1 MNRRLLGIAVVV
13 MLALVLAVWAGMQLG
28 PKEAPQSD
36 RTVGAAL
43 AQMPATVSLLGSEY
57 ITTIGQSSSV
67 GAIWYSEGIGYVD
80 TTVAS
85 GAITYTWQSSPDG
98 TNWYTH
104 YSVPSISA
112 TGKVT
117 VTLTTFGKYL
127 RLAYETYSGQITT
140 TATLVMKP

>member
-1 MNRRLLGIAVVV
+1 MGKRLLGIAVVV
-13 MLALVLAVWAGMQLG
+13 MLALVLSVWVAMQLG
-28 PKEAPQSD
+28 PKEAPQPD
-36 RTVGAAL
+36 EPVGAAL
-43 AQMPATVSLLGSEY
+43 AQMPATVSLLSSEY
-57 ITTIGQSSSV
+57 ITTTGESSSV
-67 GAIWYSEGIGYVD
+67 GSIWYSEGIGYVD

-104 YSVPSISA
+104 YRVPSITA

-117 VTLTTFGKYL
+117 VTLTTFGKHL